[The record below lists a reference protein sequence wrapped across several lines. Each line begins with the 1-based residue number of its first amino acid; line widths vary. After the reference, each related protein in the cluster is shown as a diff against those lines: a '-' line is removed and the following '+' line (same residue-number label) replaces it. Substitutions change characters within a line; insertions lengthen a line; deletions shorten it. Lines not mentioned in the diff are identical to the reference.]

1 MGAEVLMLLAIAVP
15 FVVAVL
21 VGMSDG
27 KPNQRET
34 VTLVGACVT
43 FGIVLNLLPG
53 AMESVRTSIELLEFV
68 AGLTIRFE
76 LEPLGM
82 MFALIASFLWIDR

>member
-34 VTLVGACVT
+34 VTLGACVT

-76 LEPLGM
+76 PSPW
-82 MFALIASFLWIDR
+82 A